1 MNDGLPVIVSLHYV
15 VAGYLLVVGIISA
28 GVALVARKSHNR
40 NTYIGVAVLG
50 FSASGF
56 QYCSAL
62 YYQAAS
68 IAAAATLAS
77 WQVDF
82 ASMALLAVC
91 MAVAYDLHPQSI
103 SVWHWLVGL
112 LLLLLMIGT
121 NHASPYSAHFAENIA
136 HITFDNPDWQSLRF
150 LSGNPGLA
158 FWIWLGL
165 ACLQLAYLLYA
176 SILLW
181 RHVSIGQAV
190 VVVVYVVMQFAAV
203 LDWIL
208 IDFGLRQGMYLNG
221 YVFALFALM
230 ATYRMTTEA
239 AQRSQMLSLRER
251 QMHGEIVHRRR
262 AEDKL
267 RRLSQVFMQA
277 AVPTHI
283 VDIDGVARQVNEA
296 SLRFLR
302 RDVSVQPKVNFLN
315 VLELLG
321 EDRAELLAGLRP
333 GEVREFGPFYFGA
346 GKAAENLYLIKDAWI
361 SFTISP
367 IFNEQRHLEELVVQL
382 EDVTE
387 KQFVANA
394 ISTISMTLSAEAGH
408 AFFKKIA
415 VYLARLLGCKFLF
428 IGLQKTQERRN
439 RFETLAVAD
448 DGTLIDNF
456 SFDLTGSLTERVLMQ
471 GTYVI
476 ARDLPNHYTPNA
488 AAFNFAAK
496 SFLGAAIEDEHKR
509 NIGALIVMDVKPL
522 EHIRQTQELITIF
535 VSRASTELQRLEKEE
550 TIRRMAFEDQLTG
563 LPNRAFLQDH
573 VQNLFNAGAV
583 RASAFIQIDLDHF
596 KTINDA
602 LGHDVGDEVL
612 CILGKRLMKDME
624 GNMVVARIGGDEFAV
639 VINGLGDNSV
649 ENKAAVKKSTDG
661 NAMNNLD
668 RIATRLG
675 RLMEKPVQVGDHLL
689 DVGCTMGV
697 VLFPDSAR
705 SAVDVFRSADTAL
718 YRAKN
723 SGRGSY
729 KIFTPAMREVVNNRL
744 RLEKGLR
751 SALQNDEFLLY
762 YQPQVDLN
770 GNLLGA
776 EALIRWNHSEHGV
789 VSPFIFIPVAEET
802 GLINPIGQ
810 WVLQQALAHRFVW
823 LQEQI
828 PFIGRLSINVSPWQ
842 FARPDF
848 VAAITNAIS
857 QSQVPP
863 HYMALEITESAVL
876 SDITETIEKLTQLRD
891 FGLSIALDDF
901 GTGYSSLAYLRDL
914 PLDRLKID
922 KTFVDALETKAHE
935 PLVESMI
942 SIGRHMGLEVV
953 AEGVETSIQLERL
966 RNMGCTIFQ
975 GYYFARPMAE
985 ELFRDW
991 INAVGHSPSNTMPGP
1006 DQ

>member
-1 MNDGLPVIVSLHYV
+1 MNDVLPVAISLHYV
-15 VAGYLLVVGIISA
+15 VAGYLLVIGIISA

-40 NTYIGVAVLG
+40 NTYIGVSLLG
-50 FSASGF
+50 FSAAGF

-62 YYQAAS
+62 YHQAAS

-91 MAVAYDLHPQSI
+91 MAVAYDLHPQSM
-103 SVWHWLVGL
+103 SVWHWLAGL

-121 NHASPYSAHFAENIA
+121 NHATPYSVHFAENIA
-136 HITFDNPDWQSLRF
+136 LSNFDDPAWQNLRF
-150 LSGNPGLA
+150 LTGQPGLT
-158 FWIWLGL
+158 FWIWMGL
-165 ACLQLAYLLYA
+165 ACLQLVYLLYA
-176 SILLW
+176 SLLLW
-181 RHVSIGQAV
+181 RHVGIGHAV
-190 VVVVYVVMQFAAV
+190 VVLVYVAMQLAAV
-203 LDWIL
+203 ADWVL

-239 AQRSQMLSLRER
+239 AQRSQMLTLRER

-283 VDIDGVARQVNEA
+283 VDIDGVTRQVNEA
-296 SLRFLR
+296 SLQFLR

-321 EDRAELLAGLRP
+321 ESRAGLLAGLRP
-333 GEVREFGPFYFGA
+333 GEVREFGPYYFGA
-346 GKAAENLYLIKDAWI
+346 GKAAENLYLIKDAWL

-367 IFNEQRHLEELVVQL
+367 IFNEQRHLEELVIQL

-428 IGLQKTQERRN
+428 IGLQKFQDGRN

-448 DGTLIDNF
+448 DGTLIENF
-456 SFDLTGSLTERVLMQ
+456 GFDLAETLTERVLKH

-476 ARDLPNHYTPNA
+476 ARDLPNQYTPKNTT
-488 AAFNFAAK
+488 FEFAAK
-496 SFLGAAIEDEHKR
+496 SFLGAAIEDEYKR

-550 TIRRMAFEDQLTG
+550 TIRRMAFEDHLTG

-573 VQNLFNAGAV
+573 VQNLFSAGTV
-583 RASAFIQIDLDHF
+583 QTSAFIQIDLDHF

-602 LGHDVGDEVL
+602 LGHDVGDDVL

-624 GNMVVARIGGDEFAV
+624 PNMVVARIGGDEFAV
-639 VINGLGDNSV
+639 VVNGLGDS
-649 ENKAAVKKSTDG
+649 ASG
-661 NAMNNLD
+661 NLD
-668 RIATRLG
+668 RIATGLG

-705 SAVDVFRSADTAL
+705 SVIDVFRSADTAL

-744 RLEKGLR
+744 RIEKGLR
-751 SALQNDEFLLY
+751 GALQHDEFLLY
-762 YQPQVDLN
+762 YQPQVDLS

-789 VSPFIFIPVAEET
+789 VSPHIFIPVAEET

-810 WVLQQALAHRFVW
+810 WVLQQALVHRRLWMQSQAVFV
-823 LQEQI
+823 
-828 PFIGRLSINVSPWQ
+828 GRLSINVSPWQ

-848 VAAITNAIS
+848 VAVITDAIS
-857 QSQVPP
+857 QSEIPP
-863 HYMALEITESAVL
+863 EYMALEITESAVL
-876 SDITETIEKLTQLRD
+876 SDIKETIEKLSQLRQ

-953 AEGVETSIQLERL
+953 AEGVESSVQLERL
-966 RNMGCTIFQ
+966 KNMGCTIFQ

-985 ELFRDW
+985 ELFREWMHASDR
-991 INAVGHSPSNTMPGP
+991 SPPKALVRP
-1006 DQ
+1006 QDV

>member
-1 MNDGLPVIVSLHYV
+1 MNDGLPVAMSLHYV
-15 VAGYLLVVGIISA
+15 VAGYLLVIGLISA

-40 NTYIGVAVLG
+40 NTYIGVSVLG
-50 FSASGF
+50 FSAAGF

-62 YYQAAS
+62 YYQADS
-68 IAAAATLAS
+68 IAVAATLAS

-91 MAVAYDLHPQSI
+91 MAVAYDLHPQSM
-103 SVWHWLVGL
+103 SVWHWLGGL

-121 NHASPYSAHFAENIA
+121 NHATPYSVHSAENIS
-136 HITFDNPDWQSLRF
+136 HVTFDSPAWHSLRF
-150 LSGNPGLA
+150 LDGEPGLA

-165 ACLQLAYLLYA
+165 AGLQLVYLLYA
-176 SILLW
+176 SLLLW
-181 RHVSIGQAV
+181 RHVGASHAV
-190 VVVVYVVMQFAAV
+190 VVMVYVILQLAAL
-203 LDWIL
+203 LDWAL
-208 IDFGLRQGMYLNG
+208 IDLGLRQGMYLNG

-239 AQRSQMLSLRER
+239 AQRSQMLTLRER

-283 VDIDGVARQVNEA
+283 VDIDGVTRQVNEA
-296 SLRFLR
+296 SLQFLR

-321 EDRAELLAGLRP
+321 ESRAGLLSGLRP
-333 GEVREFGPFYFGA
+333 GEVREFGPYYFGA
-346 GKAAENLYLIKDAWI
+346 GKAAENLYLIKDAWL
-361 SFTISP
+361 SFTVSP
-367 IFNEQRHLEELVVQL
+367 IFNEDRHLEELVIQL

-428 IGLQKTQERRN
+428 IGLQKFQNGRN
-439 RFETLAVAD
+439 CFETLAAAD
-448 DGTLIDNF
+448 EGVLIENF
-456 SFDLTGSLTERVLMQ
+456 SFELSETLTERVLRH

-476 ARDLPNHYTPNA
+476 ARDLPGQYTPKNA
-488 AAFNFAAK
+488 SFEFAAK

-522 EHIRQTQELITIF
+522 EHIRQTQELISIF

-563 LPNRAFLQDH
+563 LPNRAFLQDY
-573 VQNLFNAGAV
+573 VQELFSTGAV
-583 RASAFIQIDLDHF
+583 QTSAFIQIDLDHF

-602 LGHDVGDEVL
+602 LGHDVGDDVL

-624 GNMVVARIGGDEFAV
+624 PNMVVARIGGDEFAV
-639 VINGLGDNSV
+639 VINGLDVNA
-649 ENKAAVKKSTDG
+649 EDKKAAMD
-661 NAMNNLD
+661 NLD
-668 RIATRLG
+668 RIASRLG

-705 SAVDVFRSADTAL
+705 SVIDVFRSADTAL

-744 RLEKGLR
+744 RIEKGLR
-751 SALQNDEFLLY
+751 AALQNNEFLLY
-762 YQPQVDLN
+762 YQPQVDLH

-789 VSPFIFIPVAEET
+789 VSPYIFIPVAEES

-810 WVLQQALAHRFVW
+810 WVLQQALAHRRLW
-823 LQEQI
+823 MQGQT

-848 VAAITNAIS
+848 VAVITDAIS
-857 QSQVPP
+857 QSEIPP
-863 HYMALEITESAVL
+863 ACMALEITESAVL
-876 SDITETIEKLTQLRD
+876 SDIKETIDKLTQLRE

-922 KTFVDALETKAHE
+922 KTFVDALETKPHE

-953 AEGVETSIQLERL
+953 AEGVESSVQLERL
-966 RNMGCTIFQ
+966 INMGCTIYQ

-985 ELFRDW
+985 ELFRNWMNSADRSSQKVL
-991 INAVGHSPSNTMPGP
+991 ARPR
-1006 DQ
+1006 DR

>member
-1 MNDGLPVIVSLHYV
+1 MNDVMPVAMSLHYV
-15 VAGYLLVVGIISA
+15 VAGYLLVIGLISA

-40 NTYIGVAVLG
+40 NTYIGVSVLG
-50 FSASGF
+50 FAGAGF
-56 QYCSAL
+56 QYCSAF
-62 YYQAAS
+62 YYQSAS
-68 IAAAATLAS
+68 IAAAATFAS

-82 ASMALLAVC
+82 ASVALLAIC
-91 MAVAYDLHPQSI
+91 MAVAYDLHPQSM
-103 SVWHWLVGL
+103 SVWHWFAGL
-112 LLLLLMIGT
+112 LLLLLMVGT
-121 NHASPYSAHFAENIA
+121 NHATPYSIHFAEDIA
-136 HITFDNPDWQSLRF
+136 HGAFDDPAWSHLRF
-150 LSGNPGLA
+150 LTGEPGSA
-158 FWIWLGL
+158 FWMWLCL
-165 ACLQLAYLLYA
+165 AGLQLTYLLYA
-176 SILLW
+176 SLMLW
-181 RHVSIGQAV
+181 RHVGYGHAI
-190 VVVVYVVMQFAAV
+190 VVVVYVLLQLCAI

-239 AQRSQMLSLRER
+239 SQRSQMLTLRER

-283 VDIDGVARQVNEA
+283 VDMDGVTRQVNEA
-296 SLRFLR
+296 SLQFLR

-321 EDRAELLAGLRP
+321 ESRAGLLTGLRP
-333 GEVREFGPFYFGA
+333 GEVREFGPFYFA
-346 GKAAENLYLIKDAWI
+346 SGKAAENLYLIKDAWL
-361 SFTISP
+361 SFTVSP
-367 IFNEQRHLEELVVQL
+367 IFNEQRQLEELVIQL

-428 IGLQKTQERRN
+428 IGLQKFKDGRN
-439 RFETLAVAD
+439 QFETLAVTD
-448 DGTLIDNF
+448 DGTLIENF
-456 SFDLTGSLTERVLMQ
+456 SFDLSGTLTERVLKH

-476 ARDLPNHYTPNA
+476 GRDLQNQYTPKDA
-488 AAFNFAAK
+488 PFEPGAK
-496 SFLGAAIEDEHKR
+496 SFLGAAIEDENKR
-509 NIGALIVMDVKPL
+509 NIGALIVLDVKPL
-522 EHIRQTQELITIF
+522 EHIRQMQELISIF

-550 TIRRMAFEDQLTG
+550 TIRRMAFEDQLTR

-573 VQNLFNAGAV
+573 VQNLFNAGTV
-583 RASAFIQIDLDHF
+583 RTSAFIQIDLDHF

-602 LGHDVGDEVL
+602 LGHDVGDDVL
-612 CILGKRLMKDME
+612 CILGKRLMKEME
-624 GNMVVARIGGDEFAV
+624 PNMVVARIGGDEFAV
-639 VINGLGDNSV
+639 VINGLGGNSANPATQDGDV
-649 ENKAAVKKSTDG
+649 VDSGAANSE
-661 NAMNNLD
+661 AMEHLD

-705 SAVDVFRSADTAL
+705 SVIDVFRSADTAL

-744 RLEKGLR
+744 RIEKGLR
-751 SALQNDEFLLY
+751 GALQNNEFLLY
-762 YQPQVDLN
+762 YQPQVDLS

-789 VSPFIFIPVAEET
+789 VPPHIFIPVAEET

-810 WVLQQALAHRFVW
+810 WVLQQALAHRRLWMQGQTPFV
-823 LQEQI
+823 
-828 PFIGRLSINVSPWQ
+828 GRLS
-842 FARPDF
+842 
-848 VAAITNAIS
+848 
-857 QSQVPP
+857 
-863 HYMALEITESAVL
+863 VL
-876 SDITETIEKLTQLRD
+876 SLIHI
-891 FGLSIALDDF
+891 
-901 GTGYSSLAYLRDL
+901 
-914 PLDRLKID
+914 
-922 KTFVDALETKAHE
+922 
-935 PLVESMI
+935 
-942 SIGRHMGLEVV
+942 
-953 AEGVETSIQLERL
+953 
-966 RNMGCTIFQ
+966 
-975 GYYFARPMAE
+975 
-985 ELFRDW
+985 
-991 INAVGHSPSNTMPGP
+991 
-1006 DQ
+1006 